1 MSTTRTNGLDKV
13 PQTVVEW
20 HSQDLMIWYW
30 LSWNRKEVIW
40 FLWHPLA
47 QLQKMILLRIY
58 HYSQIADAMPFLQ
71 PSDEYTFLCLWL
83 LMWDNL
89 ASQMEPLDGT
99 RDDNCS
105 WSKQQRLPE
114 KQMRKSFMS
123 GSGCRYKEL
132 WAKGKMFQIYFIRS
146 IAFVYDSYFTMLGAV
161 QIEMLVKHQDVIQRN
176 CGAAQHQL
184 TLSLEGNQQIW
195 IEQ

>member
-20 HSQDLMIWYW
+20 QSQDLIIWYW

-58 HYSQIADAMPFLQ
+58 HYSQIADVMPFLQ
-71 PSDEYTFLCLWL
+71 QSDEYSFLCLWL
-83 LMWDNL
+83 LMWGNL

-99 RDDNCS
+99 RDHNCS

-132 WAKGKMFQIYFIRS
+132 WAKGNPDLLYQVYS
-146 IAFVYDSYFTMLGAV
+146 I
-161 QIEMLVKHQDVIQRN
+161 
-176 CGAAQHQL
+176 C
-184 TLSLEGNQQIW
+184 IW
-195 IEQ
+195 FLLPNAWGSPDWDACEASRCDPEKLWGSTTSTYSEFRR